1 MSDGFKCLAYDPSD
15 LKTCLLAACPDGHVN
30 VLHPDN
36 SVSCV
41 KIEPDQLCG
50 GSPCPS
56 SSCVLFK
63 GIPTGTNKVC
73 LIDDSELSCGVGE
86 VPVLEIMKA
95 TGHARVVCRRE
106 VDELEHP
113 TTAARLPEPDLGCS
127 SEPLPAP
134 VFEMSTSG
142 GFEEDG
148 AGEGDGDDGDDDS
161 EGGLDSDDHG
171 GFIQEPMGSVE
182 RIVLVVTQPQHESV
196 VPPSTSQANL
206 SMIYYGGTTETMA

>member
-41 KIEPDQLCG
+41 KIEPSELCG
-50 GSPCPS
+50 GTPCAP

-148 AGEGDGDDGDDDS
+148 AAGEGDGDDDDS